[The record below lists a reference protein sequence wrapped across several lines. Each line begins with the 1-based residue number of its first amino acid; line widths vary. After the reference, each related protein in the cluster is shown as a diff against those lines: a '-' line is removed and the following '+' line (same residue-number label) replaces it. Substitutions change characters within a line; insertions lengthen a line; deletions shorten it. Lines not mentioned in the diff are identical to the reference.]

1 MRRVKKDYKHKT
13 GINQYEHVEYL
24 NFEFVL
30 FFHLKFRIQMAMIF
44 FFYLTFKNCR
54 TCGGKSIVN
63 G

>member
-44 FFYLTFKNCR
+44 FLFN
-54 TCGGKSIVN
+54 V
-63 G
+63 